1 MKTKNLFS
9 KIKNLYILIIG
20 LILGIS
26 ILVGVN
32 AAYSSILVGETAP
45 DSGGE
50 ITVSWGTKVH
60 NFVNSRLV
68 DGTNLMTAKILNVA
82 GLNVNGPMEVSDSF
96 KYNPGGQY
104 APEQYKVLVAQDNQ
118 GFAGWQDITS
128 WFTSSTATGARGA
141 TGTAGIGITAAT
153 INTTG
158 NLILTLSNN
167 STLDAGLVKGTDGTD
182 GISVSGAIV
191 DANGDLVFTL
201 SNGNEINLG
210 SLSTTAT
217 PWDHVASQNINLNDK
232 RISND
237 GTPDHGIQIDIDN
250 NINFGLSQLFTDG
263 MIRAK
268 NGISTTNIATS
279 GQIIAYG
286 VNSDIRSQGNLITS
300 QTLKMYSG
308 VTLVDYGQYFINED
322 GTNGQ
327 VWKSDGNGRGYRGV
341 DNDTQPTPPDNL
353 GDHTATTNINLR
365 DNRLTNIPAGQVFD
379 PLVPRGLG
387 IDTDGRVG
395 IGIVSPDPSVK
406 LHVGGSIGFSGTLK
420 AIGGNYIHFT
430 NDAATGGPYNGNV
443 GIGQLN
449 PQATLHVNGGTKVNK
464 MMEASCGTPDQNR
477 GIKIGDGNS
486 YIYDSSCPSGSQR
499 WAQVATGSIS
509 PNLSTLNNPI
519 QDLNPFPTVIS
530 NPVPPVA
537 QYQILGAPDPEPE
550 PLVVNTL
557 HIESDEGI
565 IVSAKDASTNT
576 IDKAMLHLMNN
587 GTGYIL
593 ATRFGIGTNSPQNQF
608 HVRGTSRFDG
618 AIKLVPDYGQ
628 TNIYAADTA
637 IGQGTD
643 VTIRGGGT
651 TAVGQV
657 NGGDLELLGGTRQS
671 GSSSANGG
679 AIVIKGGYND
689 TYGPSYNP
697 PIGGS
702 IFIYPGSTLS
712 GNTRG
717 NVIIGHNG
725 TTSGTPLGKVGIGTK
740 SPKQML
746 DVNGAI
752 KVGTTGP
759 TCNADYAGTIRYESS
774 NFQGCKCL
782 AGICNRVNL

>member
-26 ILVGVN
+26 ILVWVN
-32 AAYSSILVGETAP
+32 AAYSSILVWETAP
-45 DSGGE
+45 DSWWE
-50 ITVSWGTKVH
+50 ITVSWWTKVH

-68 DGTNLMTAKILNVA
+68 DWTNLMTAKILNVA

-96 KYNPGGQY
+96 KYNPWWQY

-128 WFTSSTATGARGA
+128 WFTSSTATWARWA
-141 TGTAGIGITAAT
+141 TWTAGIWITAAT
-153 INTTG
+153 INTTW

-167 STLDAGLVKGTDGTD
+167 STLDAWLVKWTDWTD
-182 GISVSGAIV
+182 WISVSWAIV
-191 DANGDLVFTL
+191 DANWDLVFTL
-201 SNGNEINLG
+201 SNGNEINLW

-237 GTPDHGIQIDIDN
+237 WTPDHWIQIDIDN
-250 NINFGLSQLFTDG
+250 NINFWLSQLFTDW

-268 NGISTTNIATS
+268 NWISTTNIATS
-279 GQIIAYG
+279 WQIIAYG
-286 VNSDIRSQGNLITS
+286 VNSDIRSQWNLITS
-300 QTLKMYSG
+300 QTLKMYSW
-308 VTLVDYGQYFINED
+308 VTLVDYWQYFINED
-322 GTNGQ
+322 WTNWQ
-327 VWKSDGNGRGYRGV
+327 VWKSDWNGRGYRWV

-353 GDHTATTNINLR
+353 WDHTATTNINLR
-365 DNRLTNIPAGQVFD
+365 DNRLTNIPAWQVFD
-379 PLVPRGLG
+379 PLVPRWLW
-387 IDTDGRVG
+387 IDTDWRVW
-395 IGIVSPDPSVK
+395 IWIVSPDPSVK
-406 LHVGGSIGFSGTLK
+406 LHVWGSIWFSWTLK
-420 AIGGNYIHFT
+420 AIWGNYIHFT
-430 NDAATGGPYNGNV
+430 NDAATWWPYNWNV
-443 GIGQLN
+443 WIWQLN
-449 PQATLHVNGGTKVNK
+449 PQATLHVNWWTKVNK

-477 GIKIGDGNS
+477 GIKIWDWNS
-486 YIYDSSCPSGSQR
+486 YIYDSSCPSWSQR

-557 HIESDEGI
+557 HIESDEWI

-593 ATRFGIGTNSPQNQF
+593 ATRFWIGTNSPQNQF
-608 HVRGTSRFDG
+608 HVRWTSRFDW

-637 IGQGTD
+637 IWQGTD
-643 VTIRGGGT
+643 VTIRWWGT
-651 TAVGQV
+651 TAVWQV
-657 NGGDLELLGGTRQS
+657 NWWDLELLWWTRQS
-671 GSSSANGG
+671 GSSSANWW
-679 AIVIKGGYND
+679 AIVIKWWYND
-689 TYGPSYNP
+689 TYWPSYNP
-697 PIGGS
+697 PIGWS
-702 IFIYPGSTLS
+702 IFIYPWSTLS
-712 GNTRG
+712 GNTRW
-717 NVIIGHNG
+717 NVIIWHNG
-725 TTSGTPLGKVGIGTK
+725 TTSWTPLWKVGIWTK

-746 DVNGAI
+746 DVNWAI
-752 KVGTTGP
+752 KVWTTGP
-759 TCNADYAGTIRYESS
+759 TCNADYAWTIRYESS
-774 NFQGCKCL
+774 NFQWCKCL
-782 AGICNRVNL
+782 AWICNRVNL